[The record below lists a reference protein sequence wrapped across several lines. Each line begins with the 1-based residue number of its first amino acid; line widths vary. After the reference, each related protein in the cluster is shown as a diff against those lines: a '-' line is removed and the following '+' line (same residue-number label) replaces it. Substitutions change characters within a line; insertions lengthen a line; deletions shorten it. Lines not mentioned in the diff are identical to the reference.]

1 MEILSTHEEI
11 EDLME
16 LYLLDYSS
24 LESNALTMQARII
37 SVEGL
42 VRGIFLIHSRKQ
54 SIGESSA
61 RYFTK

>member
-24 LESNALTMQARII
+24 LESNAQTMQARID

-42 VRGIFLIHSRKQ
+42 VSCLNIARLF
-54 SIGESSA
+54 SS
-61 RYFTK
+61 YND

>member
-24 LESNALTMQARII
+24 LESNALTMQARIN

-42 VRGIFLIHSRKQ
+42 VR
-54 SIGESSA
+54 
-61 RYFTK
+61 FTHFALF